1 MAIENEDWAVIKKFR
16 DHGYALAIFSPKEL
30 GGADRDEVEDGLVE
44 NGWDVIDS
52 LRTSVDS
59 HYR

>member
-16 DHGYALAIFSPKEL
+16 DNGYALAIFSPSEL

-52 LRTSVDS
+52 LRKHVDPN
-59 HYR
+59 YR